1 VSPMRVLIAAGG
13 TAGHVFP
20 GLAVARTLRD
30 RFGAEVLFIG
40 RTDGQEA
47 TLVPEAGFR
56 LVTVEARPFVRRMS
70 VAALRAPLA
79 ALRAAGRAR
88 GVVRSADVVLGM
100 GGYVSVPVSLAAGR
114 ERVPLVIHEQNA
126 VLGLANRVAARW
138 AAAVALG
145 FEDASSGVPRRTRAV
160 VTGNPV
166 RESVLRVPIERE
178 PLAKEAFEEL
188 GLEPDRRTIAVFG
201 GSQGALH
208 LNRATVGAVRIL
220 DGRSDLQILLVTGPN
235 HYERFRREMRPGG
248 ALLFRAEPFVERME
262 LVYASADLAVC
273 RAGASTVAELSV
285 CGVPALLVPY
295 PYATGRHQE
304 ANARALQRAGGAS
317 VLLDDQLG
325 SESLADRI
333 IELVDHRER
342 LALMTE
348 ASTAFGKPEAADA
361 LATLAAESARSPRSD

>member
-1 VSPMRVLIAAGG
+1 MRPTRVLIAAGG

-20 GLAVARTLRD
+20 GLAVARSLRD
-30 RFGAEVLFIG
+30 RFEANVRFIG
-40 RTDGQEA
+40 RSDGQEA
-47 TLVPEAGFR
+47 TLVPEAGFH
-56 LVTVEARPFVRRMS
+56 LITVEARPFVRRIS
-70 VAALRAPLA
+70 VAALRAPLT
-79 ALRAAGRAR
+79 ALRAAGKAR
-88 GVVRSADVVLGM
+88 GVVGGADVVLGM

-138 AAAVALG
+138 AVAVALA
-145 FEDASSGVPRRTRAV
+145 FEEASSGVPRRTPAV

-166 RESVLRVPIERE
+166 RESVLRVPPERDA
-178 PLAKEAFEEL
+178 LTKEAMKEL
-188 GLEPDRRTIAVFG
+188 GLEPDRRTVAVFG

-208 LNRATVGAVRIL
+208 LNRAAVGAAKIL
-220 DGRSDLQILLVTGPN
+220 DGRSDLQILLITGPN
-235 HYERFRREMRPGG
+235 HHERFRREIRPGS
-248 ALLFRAEPFVERME
+248 ALLFRMEPYVERME
-262 LVYASADLAVC
+262 LVYASADLAVS
-273 RAGASTVAELSV
+273 RAGASTVAELAV

-325 SESLADRI
+325 PESLADRI

-348 ASTAFGKPEAADA
+348 ASTAFGKPDAADA
-361 LATLAAESARSPRSD
+361 LATLAVESARTPH

>member
-1 VSPMRVLIAAGG
+1 VRPLRVLVAAGG

-20 GLAVARTLRD
+20 GLAVGRRLRD
-30 RFGAEVLFIG
+30 RFGADVLFIG
-40 RTDGQEA
+40 RSDGQEA
-47 TLVPEAGFR
+47 RLVPEAGFR
-56 LVTVEARPFVRRMS
+56 LVTVEARPFVRRVS
-70 VAALRAPLA
+70 IAALRAPLT

-88 GVVRSADVVLGM
+88 RVVRGADVVLGM

-138 AAAVALG
+138 AAAVALA
-145 FEDASSGVPRRTRAV
+145 FEDASPGVPRRTAAV

-166 RESVLRVPIERE
+166 RESVLRVPMERE
-178 PLAKEAFEEL
+178 ALAKEARTEFR
-188 GLEPDRRTIAVFG
+188 LEPDRKTVVVFG

-208 LNRATVGAVRIL
+208 LNQAAVGAARVL
-220 DGRSDLQILLVTGPN
+220 SGRSDLQILMITGPA
-235 HYERFRREMRPGG
+235 HHERFRREIRPRAG
-248 ALLFRAEPFVERME
+248 LLLRAEPFVERME
-262 LVYASADLAVC
+262 LVYACADLAVA
-273 RAGASTVAELSV
+273 RAGASTVAELAVS
-285 CGVPALLVPY
+285 GLPALLIPY

-325 SESLADRI
+325 PESLADRI

-342 LALMTE
+342 LDLMAT
-348 ASTAFGKPEAADA
+348 ASAAFARPDAADA
-361 LATLAAESARSPRSD
+361 LATVAAESARPPRPA